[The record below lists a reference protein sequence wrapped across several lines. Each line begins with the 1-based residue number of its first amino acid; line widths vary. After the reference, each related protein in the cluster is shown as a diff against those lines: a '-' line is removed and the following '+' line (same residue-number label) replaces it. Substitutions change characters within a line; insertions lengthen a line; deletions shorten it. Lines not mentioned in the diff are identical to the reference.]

1 MGYIFQDTAI
11 GILRIEEQD
20 GYLTSIKLVSKKE
33 PNNITNRI
41 LIKAKDQ
48 LNEYFSGKRKVF
60 NLPLKIV
67 GTDFQKSV
75 WKALLNIKYGE
86 TKSYKDIAE
95 EIGNPKACRAVGM
108 ANNKNDIIIVIPCHR
123 VIGNNK
129 KLVGYACG
137 LDIKEKLLKL
147 ESDNSSNNK
156 K

>member
-11 GILRIEEQD
+11 GILRIEKQD
-20 GYLTSIKLVSKKE
+20 GYLTSIKLVNKKE

-95 EIGNPKACRAVGM
+95 EIGNPKACRAIGM